1 MSAQHRVVER
11 PLSPA
16 TRALR
21 PAGRR
26 IRARVRG
33 AGEVVLTLGM
43 VLLLFVFYLLYF
55 ADWIS
60 AAKQREATVK
70 LDEQWRNPRA
80 ILDRPLPGDGIAK
93 LSVPVFGPDFVWTV
107 LQGTDQV
114 ALAAGPGHYPDTAM
128 PGEPGNFSVGGH
140 RVGKGSPFNHLGLL
154 RSCDALV
161 VETRD
166 TWFVY
171 RILPMRDEAA
181 GWEQDKGADPRC
193 REVAPL
199 PGVYSE
205 VVGQEI
211 VLPSQ
216 REVIAPVPGH
226 PGMVLR
232 PGRQR
237 ALITLTTCHPKF
249 SARQRLIIHGVLV
262 AQYPKSAGISPA
274 ELRSG

>member
-1 MSAQHRVVER
+1 M
-11 PLSPA
+11 
-16 TRALR
+16 
-21 PAGRR
+21 
-26 IRARVRG
+26 
-33 AGEVVLTLGM
+33 VLTLGM
-43 VLLLFVFYLLYF
+43 VVLLFAFYLLYF
-55 ADWIS
+55 SDWIS
-60 AAKQREATVK
+60 AAKQREATAE
-70 LDEQWRNPRA
+70 LDKQWRNPRA
-80 ILDRPLPGDGIAK
+80 TLDRPLHGDGIAK

-114 ALAAGPGHYPDTAM
+114 ALAVGPGHYPDTAM
-128 PGEPGNFSVGGH
+128 PGEQGNFSVGGH
-140 RVGKGSPFNHLGLL
+140 RVGKGS
-154 RSCDALV
+154 R
-161 VETRD
+161 T
-166 TWFVY
+166 
-171 RILPMRDEAA
+171 
-181 GWEQDKGADPRC
+181 DPRC

-262 AQYPKSAGISPA
+262 AEYTKSAGASPA